1 MPANKQVFMLDEPF
15 SRAAGAALVR
25 GNRVRLL
32 KDATANYPAWIE
44 AIESARKWIHFESYI
59 IHDDKTGRQFAD
71 LLSKKARQG
80 IRVRLIYD
88 WFGSF
93 GNSSQRFWRELSA
106 AGVEVRCFNPPRM
119 DTLFGWISRDHRK
132 MIAVDGRIGYISGL
146 CVGDR
151 WLGSSS
157 RKTEAWRDTGVEIEG
172 PAIGDLERAFAE
184 TWTFAGGTLP
194 SEELPSL
201 RSIERAGDVALRIV
215 STVPSEGSIYRTDQ
229 LVAALA
235 RRSLWLSD
243 AYFLGTSS
251 YIQAL
256 TSAADSGVDVR
267 LLIPGTTNYPIVRAV
282 SRAGLRS
289 LLQAGVRVFEWNGT
303 MMHAKT
309 AVADGRWARVGST
322 NLNLVSWV
330 RNWELDVVVENK
342 RFAEEMEQ
350 AYLEDLTHSTEIVL
364 KGKLRSPVPATSN
377 AKRKMKNIGR
387 GSGGQT
393 AAGIARLGHSV
404 GAAITNH
411 RELGAAERVIL
422 IWGSV
427 LLAVLA
433 GVSAYWPKGVAY
445 PLSVICL
452 WISLSLLLRAY
463 RLGRAESHHKRRA
476 KSHHK
481 QNPIRRAS

>member
-1 MPANKQVFMLDEPF
+1 MQADKRTFMLDEPF
-15 SRAAGAALVR
+15 SRAAGAALVK

-32 KDATANYPAWIE
+32 KDAAANYPAWID

-59 IHDDKTGRQFAD
+59 IDDDRTGRLFAD
-71 LLSKKARQG
+71 LLSRKARQG
-80 IRVRLIYD
+80 IKVRLIHD

-93 GNSSQRFWRELSA
+93 WNTSRSFWRRLSA
-106 AGVEVRCFNPPRM
+106 SGVEVRCFNPPRL
-119 DTLFGWISRDHRK
+119 DRPFGWISRDHRK
-132 MIAVDGRIGYISGL
+132 MIAVDGRVGYVSGL
-146 CVGDR
+146 CVAGR
-151 WLGSSS
+151 WLGSPS
-157 RKTEAWRDTGVEIEG
+157 RNMDSWRDTGVEIEG
-172 PAIGDLERAFAE
+172 PAIADLERAFAE
-184 TWTFAGGTLP
+184 TWTFAGGKLT

-201 RSIERAGDVALRIV
+201 NSIKPAGDVALRIV

-229 LVAALA
+229 LIAALA

-256 TSAADSGVDVR
+256 TSAAESGVDVR
-267 LLIPGTTNYPIVRAV
+267 LLIPGTTNIPIVRAV
-282 SRAGLRS
+282 SHAGLRS
-289 LLQAGVRVFEWNGT
+289 LLQAGVRVFEWNGA

-322 NLNLVSWV
+322 NLNILSWV
-330 RNWELDVVVENK
+330 GNWELDVLVEND

-350 AYLEDLTHSTEIVL
+350 VYFDDLINSTEIVL
-364 KGKLRSPVPATSN
+364 KGKRPSPVLATTT
-377 AKRKMKNIGR
+377 ARRKVREMGR

-411 RELGAAERVIL
+411 REIGAAERVIL

-427 LLAVLA
+427 LLTVLA
-433 GVSAYWPKGVAY
+433 VVFAYWPKGIAY

-452 WISLSLLLRAY
+452 WIALSLLVRSY
-463 RLGRAESHHKRRA
+463 RLGRVGRESQVTDISSR
-476 KSHHK
+476 
-481 QNPIRRAS
+481 